1 MPEKSQANNAIIADL
16 FTNYSDYLYNYT
28 ITRVNDKHIAEDL
41 VQETFI
47 SALKGYDSFQS
58 KSKESTWLI
67 AILKNKIID
76 YYRKKSKQYFQHS
89 LDELHSMDDFFN
101 NKGAWQ
107 TDQRPSKWDM
117 DVDKAI
123 ELQEFYETLQQ
134 CLVRLNDVQRLAFVM
149 KHLDDEDTDD
159 ICKELEITAT
169 NYWVIIHR
177 AKLQLR
183 KCMETNWVK
192 L

>member
-1 MPEKSQANNAIIADL
+1 MPDPTKSNNKIIAEL
-16 FTNYSDYLYNYT
+16 FTNYSDYLYNYA
-28 ITRVNDKHIAEDL
+28 ITRVNDVHIAEDL

-76 YYRKKSKQYFQHS
+76 FYRKKSKQYFQHS
-89 LDELHSMDDFFN
+89 LDELQSMDDFFN
-101 NKGAWQ
+101 SKGSWQ
-107 TDQRPSKWDM
+107 LDQRPSKWDM

-123 ELQEFYETLQQ
+123 EQQEFYETLQQ
-134 CLVRLNDVQRLAFVM
+134 CLVRLNDVQRMAFVM
-149 KHLDDEDTDD
+149 KHLDDEDTDE
-159 ICKELEITAT
+159 ICKELEITST

>member
-1 MPEKSQANNAIIADL
+1 MPDKSKSNNDIIAEL
-16 FTNYSDYLYNYT
+16 FINYSDYLYNYA
-28 ITRVNDKHIAEDL
+28 ITRVNDIHTAEDL

-76 YYRKKSKQYFQHS
+76 HYRKKSKNYYQQS
-89 LDELHSMDDFFN
+89 LDEMQIMDDFFN
-101 NKGAWQ
+101 SNGSWQ
-107 TDQRPSKWDM
+107 TDQRPSRWDM

-123 ELQEFYETLQQ
+123 EQREFYEILQQ
-134 CLVRLNDVQRLAFVM
+134 CLIRLNDIQRMVFAM
-149 KHLDDEDTDD
+149 KHLDDEDTDE
-159 ICKELEITAT
+159 ICKELNITAT

>member
-1 MPEKSQANNAIIADL
+1 MPDKSPSNNEKIAEL
-16 FTNYSDYLYNYT
+16 FRNYSDYLYNYA
-28 ITRVNDKHIAEDL
+28 ITRVNDTHVAEDL

-76 YYRKKSKQYFQHS
+76 HYRKKSKHYFLQS
-89 LDELHSMDDFFN
+89 LDEMKTMDDFFN
-101 NKGAWQ
+101 SKGAWQ
-107 TDQRPSKWDM
+107 TDQRPSRW
-117 DVDKAI
+117 DVDVDNAL
-123 ELQEFYETLQQ
+123 EQQEFYEILQQ
-134 CLVRLNDVQRLAFVM
+134 CLVRLNDIQRMAFVM
-149 KHLDDEDTDD
+149 KHLDDEDTND
-159 ICKELEITAT
+159 ICKELEITST

>member
-1 MPEKSQANNAIIADL
+1 MPEQPSDNNKIIAEL
-16 FTNYSDYLYNYT
+16 FTNFSDYLYNYA
-28 ITRVNDKHIAEDL
+28 ITRVNDTHVAEDL

-58 KSKESTWLI
+58 RSKESTWLI

-76 YYRKKSKQYFQHS
+76 HYRKKSKQYFLHS
-89 LDELHSMDDFFN
+89 LDEMQNLNDFFN
-101 NKGAWQ
+101 SKGSWQ
-107 TDQRPSKWDM
+107 KDQRPSKWEL
-117 DVDKAI
+117 DVDKDI
-123 ELQEFYETLQQ
+123 EQQEFYETLQQ
-134 CLVRLNDVQRLAFVM
+134 CLVRLNDIQRMAFVM
-149 KHLDDEDTDD
+149 KHLDDEDTDS
-159 ICKELEITAT
+159 ICKELDITST

>member
-1 MPEKSQANNAIIADL
+1 MPDKSKSNNDIIAEL
-16 FTNYSDYLYNYT
+16 FINYSDYLYNYA
-28 ITRVNDKHIAEDL
+28 ITRVNDIHTTEDL

-47 SALKGYDSFQS
+47 SALKGYDAFQS

-76 YYRKKSKQYFQHS
+76 HYRKKSKNYYQQS
-89 LDELHSMDDFFN
+89 LDEMQIMDDFFN
-101 NKGAWQ
+101 SNGSWQ
-107 TDQRPSKWDM
+107 TDQRPSRWDM

-123 ELQEFYETLQQ
+123 EQREFYEILQQ
-134 CLVRLNDVQRLAFVM
+134 CLIRLNDIQRMVFAM
-149 KHLDDEDTDD
+149 KHLDDEDTDE
-159 ICKELEITAT
+159 ICKELNITAT

>member
-1 MPEKSQANNAIIADL
+1 MSDKSPTNNEKIAEL
-16 FTNYSDYLYNYT
+16 FRNYSDYLYNYA
-28 ITRVNDKHIAEDL
+28 ITRVNDTHFAEDL

-76 YYRKKSKQYFQHS
+76 HYRKKSKLYFQES
-89 LDELHSMDDFFN
+89 LDEMQIMDDFFN
-101 NKGAWQ
+101 RKGSWQ
-107 TDQRPSKWDM
+107 TDQRPSKGDM
-117 DVDKAI
+117 DTDKAI
-123 ELQEFYETLQQ
+123 EQQEFYEILQQ
-134 CLVRLNDVQRLAFVM
+134 CLIRLNDIQRMTFVM
-149 KHLDDEDTDD
+149 KHLDDEDTDE
-159 ICKELEITAT
+159 ICKELGITAT

>member
-1 MPEKSQANNAIIADL
+1 MPDNKSNKNEIIAEL
-16 FTNYSDYLYNYT
+16 FRSYSDYLFNYA
-28 ITRVNDKHIAEDL
+28 ITRVNDTHVAEDL
-41 VQETFI
+41 VQDTFI
-47 SALKGYDSFQS
+47 SALKGYDSFES

-76 YYRKKSKQYFQHS
+76 HYRKKSKLYFQES
-89 LDELHSMDDFFN
+89 LDQIQIMDDFFDS
-101 NKGAWQ
+101 KGSWQ
-107 TDQRPSKWDM
+107 VDQRPSKWDI
-117 DVDKAI
+117 DTDKAI
-123 ELQEFYETLQQ
+123 EQQEFYETLQQ
-134 CLVRLNDVQRLAFVM
+134 CLIRLNDIQRMAFVM
-149 KHLDDEDTDD
+149 KHLDDEETDD
-159 ICKELEITAT
+159 ICKELSITAT

>member
-1 MPEKSQANNAIIADL
+1 MPEQTSDNNRKIAEL
-16 FTNYSDYLYNYT
+16 FTNYSDYLYNYA
-28 ITRVNDKHIAEDL
+28 ITRVNDVHVAEDL

-76 YYRKKSKQYFQHS
+76 HYRKKSKQYFQHS
-89 LDELHSMDDFFN
+89 LDELQSMDDFFN
-101 NKGAWQ
+101 SKGSWQ

-117 DVDKAI
+117 DTDKAI
-123 ELQEFYETLQQ
+123 EQQEFYETLQQ
-134 CLVRLNDVQRLAFVM
+134 CLVRLNDVQRMAFVM
-149 KHLDDEDTDD
+149 KHLDDEETDE
-159 ICKELEITAT
+159 ICKELEITST